1 MSSRAELDNFVLK
14 FHQLRSQGITAH
26 LELDTHAGQAWVG
39 LKVMLGNVQ
48 QQHHPN
54 SKPSRNRSPSYFRRQ
69 ERRKAARAADA
80 ESQTV
85 NAEEA
90 QTKSSDSLTAVEASK
105 AKIDTEKA
113 SKDLREADKASETQF
128 MCELCDF
135 VSNRESGYKIH
146 MSRKH
151 ATIEQLDG
159 NIEDVND
166 SKYSDEMWSKE
177 LEENDE
183 FIENYLMTGE
193 LDCCEAIETLQ
204 FVLSPYSL
212 QSKSLSSKQ
221 RGLEVLHLLDKYQ
234 RLIDAERGPGAF
246 LECSPWRDLVG

>member
-1 MSSRAELDNFVLK
+1 
-14 FHQLRSQGITAH
+14 
-26 LELDTHAGQAWVG
+26 
-39 LKVMLGNVQ
+39 
-48 QQHHPN
+48 
-54 SKPSRNRSPSYFRRQ
+54 
-69 ERRKAARAADA
+69 
-80 ESQTV
+80 
-85 NAEEA
+85 
-90 QTKSSDSLTAVEASK
+90 
-105 AKIDTEKA
+105 
-113 SKDLREADKASETQF
+113 

-193 LDCCEAIETLQ
+193 LDCCDAIETLQ

-221 RGLEVLHLLDKYQ
+221 VKKASKKVIFITWGGGSARVNYH
-234 RLIDAERGPGAF
+234 F
-246 LECSPWRDLVG
+246 LFFLFLMS

>member
-1 MSSRAELDNFVLK
+1 MSKSELENFVNK
-14 FHQLRSQGITAH
+14 FHQLRQAGYTAH
-26 LELDTHAGQAWVG
+26 LDVDTHAGQSWVG
-39 LKVMLGNVQ
+39 LRVMLGPAPMKYAQ
-48 QQHHPN
+48 KKQH
-54 SKPSRNRSPSYFRRQ
+54 RSPSYLRRQ

-90 QTKSSDSLTAVEASK
+90 QTKSSDSLTALEASK

-151 ATIEQLDG
+151 ATIEQLDV

>member
-1 MSSRAELDNFVLK
+1 MTGF
-14 FHQLRSQGITAH
+14 
-26 LELDTHAGQAWVG
+26 
-39 LKVMLGNVQ
+39 
-48 QQHHPN
+48 
-54 SKPSRNRSPSYFRRQ
+54 
-69 ERRKAARAADA
+69 
-80 ESQTV
+80 
-85 NAEEA
+85 
-90 QTKSSDSLTAVEASK
+90 
-105 AKIDTEKA
+105 
-113 SKDLREADKASETQF
+113 
-128 MCELCDF
+128 ELCDF
-135 VSNRESGYKIH
+135 VTNRESGYKIH

-193 LDCCEAIETLQ
+193 LDCCDAIETLQ
-204 FVLSPYSL
+204 FVLSPYCL

-234 RLIDAERGPGAF
+234 RLIDAERGPGAI
-246 LECSPWRDLVG
+246 LECSPWCDLVG

>member
-1 MSSRAELDNFVLK
+1 MSSKAELDNFILK
-14 FHQLRSQGITAH
+14 FHQLRSQGFTAH
-26 LELDTHAGQAWVG
+26 LDLDTHAGQAWVG
-39 LKVMLGNVQ
+39 LKVMLGHVQ

-69 ERRKAARAADA
+69 EKRKAARAADA
-80 ESQTV
+80 ESQTTPDV
-85 NAEEA
+85 NLVNIATAEGAFSSKDANRKCLIETVPS
-90 QTKSSDSLTAVEASK
+90 TKQA
-105 AKIDTEKA
+105 TEKV
-113 SKDLREADKASETQF
+113 SFK
-128 MCELCDF
+128 CELCDF
-135 VSNRESGYKIH
+135 VSNRESGLKIH
-146 MSRKH
+146 TTRKH
-151 ATIEQLDG
+151 PTIEQLDG

-193 LDCCEAIETLQ
+193 LDCCDAIETLQ

-246 LECSPWRDLVG
+246 LKCSPWRDLVD